1 MKRAIKTKVTKRK
14 KKRVTKKEKAGQPP
28 SPQVLNELK
37 AVRFVEYEITTEP
50 IHDRDYKR
58 LPDPVKDV
66 ISRLHHEAQRH
77 PLQAIPELVE
87 LIEKYPNVPMLYNF
101 LSVAYSLTGQREKME
116 EVILENYQ
124 RNPDYLFARLNY
136 AELCRLQG
144 DYEQIA
150 EIFEHKFDLKLL
162 YPRRKRFHISEVA
175 NFMGLIGVYFFET
188 GQPDVAERYYEMLE
202 QIAPDYPMT
211 RLLQSKLHPTFLGRI
226 LKRMAGQTKQD

>member
-1 MKRAIKTKVTKRK
+1 MPKRK
-14 KKRVTKKEKAGQPP
+14 KRRRRS
-28 SPQVLNELK
+28 SPQAQNELK

-58 LPDPVKDV
+58 LPAPVKDV
-66 ISRLHHEAQRH
+66 ISQLHHEAQTH

-87 LIEKYPNVPMLYNF
+87 MIEKYPNVPMLYNF
-101 LSVAYSLTGQREKME
+101 LSVAYSQTGQREKME

-162 YPRRKRFHISEVA
+162 YPHRKRFHISEVA
-175 NFMGLIGVYFFET
+175 NFMGLIGIYFFET
-188 GQPDVAERYYEMLE
+188 GQREVAEKYYEMLK

-211 RLLQSKLHPTFLGRI
+211 RLLRSKLHPSFLGRI
-226 LKRMAGQTKQD
+226 LKRMAGQAEQE